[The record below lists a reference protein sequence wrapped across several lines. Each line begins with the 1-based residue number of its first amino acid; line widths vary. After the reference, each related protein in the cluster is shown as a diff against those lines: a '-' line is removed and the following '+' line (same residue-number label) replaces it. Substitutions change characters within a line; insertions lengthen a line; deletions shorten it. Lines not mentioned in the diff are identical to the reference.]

1 MPDASRTVLKY
12 YLYRATSGP
21 AFTYPIYTL
30 FLLYNGLSFGA
41 IGVVGSV
48 QAIIVVGGEI
58 PTGYIGDRIGR
69 RNSLAIAS
77 VMFLISNAG
86 YLFATDIWG
95 FLFVFGTLSFGQ
107 TFVSGSGS
115 AWLYD
120 TLEEHDMEDEY
131 TRVSGRASAI
141 NKVVMAVTMIAGGL
155 LYVVDPFY
163 PFYAALVFSVLN
175 IGFVLFLPKNAA
187 YADDRESED
196 DGGSITIVKALP
208 TIRDQIVARELRWF
222 VVYIALFWGALMT
235 ADMYL
240 QPVVQDALA
249 RSVGPALASF
259 GVEEAATLGFFYASF
274 MGVSAIASDHAA
286 EIESWLGV
294 QKAMLLLPL
303 GIAVFYLVP
312 LALPVAVFPMFFVMK
327 GSNSLIFPISSRYIN
342 EHIESIGRATVISA
356 IAMVR
361 ALAGIPFRVGS
372 GVFADLFTPIA
383 AVAALGGCFIV
394 GALALYTFAP
404 PIRDVDVPESLGPE
418 PTGGE
423 SSSEAVD

>member
-21 AFTYPIYTL
+21 GFTYPIYTL
-30 FLLYNGLSFGA
+30 FLLLNGLDFAA
-41 IGVVGSV
+41 IGIIGSI
-48 QAIIVVGGEI
+48 QAVIVVGGEI

-69 RNSLAIAS
+69 RNSLVIAA

-86 YLFATDIWG
+86 YLFATDFWG

-120 TLEEHDMEDEY
+120 TLEEHDIEDEF

-141 NKVVMAVTMIAGGL
+141 NKVVMASTMIAGGL
-155 LYVVDPFY
+155 LYVVDPYY
-163 PFYAALVFSVLN
+163 PFYAAVGLSVLN
-175 IGFVLFLPKNAA
+175 VALSLNLPKNAA
-187 YADDRESED
+187 YADDRGSED
-196 DGGSITIVKALP
+196 DDGPLSIVEALP
-208 TIRDQIVARELRWF
+208 KIVLQIFSRELRWF
-222 VVYIALFWGALMT
+222 VVYISLFWGAIMT

-240 QPVVQDALA
+240 QPVVQDALSQ
-249 RSVGPALASF
+249 SVGPALSSY

-312 LALPVAVFPMFFVMK
+312 LALPIAVFPMFFVMK

-342 EHIESIGRATVISA
+342 EHVESVGRATVISA
-356 IAMVR
+356 IAMIR

-372 GVFADLFTPIA
+372 GVFADVFTPIA
-383 AVAALGGCFIV
+383 AVAALGACFIV

-404 PIRDVDVPESLGPE
+404 PIRDVDVPESTGPE
-418 PTGGE
+418 SAP
-423 SSSEAVD
+423 EAVD